1 MKLFKYISVLIFL
14 LGSSSVVLAN
24 SWTMPGNEGSIA
36 ASAEENEL
44 RKNGA
49 WYLYVEDAYAESAN
63 TGKPILANFTGSDWC
78 GWCIRLKNEVFKT
91 DKFLAWAEENVV
103 LLELDFPR
111 KKTMSEELRVQNSSL
126 AQAFQITG
134 YPTIW
139 IFNLSFNE
147 TDKQFKIEALGKTG
161 YVAGGA
167 ENWILSTNTIL
178 KKQAVSNQVTTK
190 PVEAAKDKPK
200 DVKEDNELLQ
210 DGENPEIVEDSKT
223 NTTLTDKE
231 LKKQEK
237 LDKKAAK
244 KKAKA
249 KKKLQKAE
257 EKASKK
263 TKPEE

>member
-1 MKLFKYISVLIFL
+1 MKILKYISVIVFLI
-14 LGSSSVVLAN
+14 GSSYAVWAN
-24 SWTMPGNEGSIA
+24 EIALPGNS
-36 ASAEENEL
+36 SAVEANEETEL

-49 WYLYVEDAYAESAN
+49 WFLFVEDAYAESAA

-91 DKFLAWAEENVV
+91 DKFLTWAEENVV
-103 LLELDFPR
+103 LLELDYPR

-139 IFNLSFNE
+139 VFNLAFNE
-147 TDKQFKIEALGKTG
+147 TEKQFKIEALGKTG

-178 KKQAVSNQVTTK
+178 KKQEVSKQAPPQVPAPEKKET
-190 PVEAAKDKPK
+190 EDK
-200 DVKEDNELLQ
+200 VEDNEV
-210 DGENPEIVEDSKT
+210 IVKKDDTESADESVQA
-223 NTTLTDKE
+223 TLSAKE
-231 LKKQEK
+231 LKKQGK
-237 LDKKAAK
+237 LEKKAAK

-249 KKKLQKAE
+249 EKKILKAE
-257 EKASKK
+257 EKLQKEKAKVA
-263 TKPEE
+263 E